1 MNNNSKNV
9 RVYKYFDDPLF
20 LSSGCL
26 EVSEAGRRPEERNTP
41 VTADRSG
48 KGLQVS
54 KSTKSS
60 IIRLFYII
68 LI

>member
-1 MNNNSKNV
+1 MKNNTKNV
-9 RVYKYFDDPLF
+9 RVYKYSDDPLF
-20 LSSGCL
+20 LSSGRL

-41 VTADRSG
+41 ATAGGSG

-54 KSTKSS
+54 IYTKSY

-68 LI
+68 FI